1 MTKEDK
7 RIELLNAIFDEEKRR
22 TDVEKEA
29 EDLFL
34 DGKYEESTKVLKSLD
49 DRIILN
55 LREELKKLD
64 KE

>member
-34 DGKYEESTKVLKSLD
+34 NGKYEESTKVLKSLD

-55 LREELKKLD
+55 LRAELKKLD